1 MTHLIIVQQVVEVLN
16 VPFSTKPGDMK
27 VFATTVLFMIEVAL
41 MSASQSPLWIVGGV
55 TELLLEDHHS
65 SPVSNTTEVVGC
77 QHNVSLPQYPG
88 SIFGAALA
96 LINVQFQFV
105 KIISIL

>member
-27 VFATTVLFMIEVAL
+27 VFATTVLLITEIVL
-41 MSASQSPLWIVGGV
+41 ISASESPLLIVGGV
-55 TELLLEDHHS
+55 PKLLLEDHHS

-77 QHNVSLPQYPG
+77 QNIVSLPQYPRRT
-88 SIFGAALA
+88 FGVALA
-96 LINVQFQFV
+96 LINV
-105 KIISIL
+105 